1 MSEARFDEI
10 IHPANRLQICA
21 ILAAADSMAFSA
33 IQETLGVSDSVLSK
47 QVKILQRAGYLTVA
61 KKTSNSHLRTWLSL
75 TPSGRK
81 ALAGH
86 LAELRRIADLA
97 DSARRHTV

>member
-1 MSEARFDEI
+1 MTEARFDEI

-21 ILAAADSMAFSA
+21 ILAASDSMAFSA
-33 IQETLGVSDSVLSK
+33 VQETLGISDSVLSK
-47 QVKILQRAGYLTVA
+47 QVKILQRAGYLTVT

-75 TPSGRK
+75 SSSGRE

-97 DSARRHTV
+97 DSA